1 MCKNSILCFWR
12 LYLRFFVF
20 RKLSGKRKFSKDNFL
35 PFLLLFY
42 FGAILWLFCGI
53 NWIKK
58 VSVLIFLSGL
68 HPHLFPIFRP
78 FSSAS
83 REFRDVVTFTTQDR
97 SRRPAE
103 IHCVLGG
110 NKSSRPIA
118 WTWWKSV
125 AFLGEIKSQCLTV
138 RTQGKPKIL
147 GFYISFKN
155 LVAPI

>member
-1 MCKNSILCFWR
+1 M
-12 LYLRFFVF
+12 
-20 RKLSGKRKFSKDNFL
+20 
-35 PFLLLFY
+35 
-42 FGAILWLFCGI
+42 
-53 NWIKK
+53 
-58 VSVLIFLSGL
+58 IFLSGL
-68 HPHLFPIFRP
+68 HPRLLPYFRP

-125 AFLGEIKSQCLTV
+125 ALLGEIKGQCLVVKTPGEHQNSKFYMGHIFNSAIPQLAQNGSYTTT
-138 RTQGKPKIL
+138 RSKYNSPKLPLAQNTTRPKYFSLI
-147 GFYISFKN
+147 
-155 LVAPI
+155 PIDSTL

>member
-1 MCKNSILCFWR
+1 MCKT
-12 LYLRFFVF
+12 RFFVF
-20 RKLSGKRKFSKDNFL
+20 GNCYLRFL
-35 PFLLLFY
+35 CSENCQESINLAKTIFCHFWLLFY
-42 FGAILWLFCGI
+42 FGTILWLFRGI

-125 AFLGEIKSQCLTV
+125 ALWGEIKGQCLV
-138 RTQGKPKIL
+138 
-147 GFYISFKN
+147 
-155 LVAPI
+155 V